1 MKQMSPTRTLS
12 DLRPNATIDCMVCE
26 QSRPQAGAIK
36 FRSLHVCSECAAKLR
51 AKQEKTK

>member
-1 MKQMSPTRTLS
+1 MKRQPTRTLS

-26 QSRPQAGAIK
+26 QPRPQAGAIK
-36 FRSLHVCSECAAKLR
+36 FRSLHVCAECAAKLR

>member
-1 MKQMSPTRTLS
+1 MKQTPTRTLS

-26 QSRPQAGAIK
+26 QTRPQAGAIK
-36 FRSLHVCSECAAKLR
+36 FRSLHVCSECAAKVR